1 MLTFDDFEAGA
12 VYPLGSVDV
21 DEAEVLEFAGRFDPQ
36 PFHTDPVAAAETHF
50 GGVVASGWHTCSMC
64 MRLFVDGLLRDTTSM
79 GSPGVDEIRWPHP
92 VRPGDRLTGTYTVIS
107 TRAST
112 SKPDRGIVNAVWE
125 LRNQDDVTV
134 LTMHGMTMFARHP
147 N

>member
-134 LTMHGMTMFARHP
+134 LTMHGMAMFARHP

>member
-1 MLTFDDFEAGA
+1 MLTFDDFEAGT

-125 LRNQDDVTV
+125 LRNQDDVTI

-147 N
+147 A

>member
-1 MLTFDDFEAGA
+1 MLTFDDFEAGT

-79 GSPGVDEIRWPHP
+79 GSPGVDEIRWLRAEELALLDFPTADRP
-92 VRPGDRLTGTYTVIS
+92 VVAAILAATEESMDRPLCDLGTI
-107 TRAST
+107 A
-112 SKPDRGIVNAVWE
+112 P
-125 LRNQDDVTV
+125 
-134 LTMHGMTMFARHP
+134 
-147 N
+147 